1 MIIDCQSCEVREI
14 RCADCVVTALLGHE
28 PMVGDDAV
36 DLDSAEQVALGVL
49 AESGLVSPL
58 RLIAVRKSVED
69 DSAHRKSDPGQS
81 DPGTWRVG

>member
-14 RCADCVVTALLGHE
+14 HCADCVVTALLGHE
-28 PMVGDDAV
+28 PMVGDSSV
-36 DLDSAEQVALGVL
+36 DLDYAEQVALSVL

-58 RLIAVRKSVED
+58 RLIPVRKSVEQD
-69 DSAHRKSDPGQS
+69 PKPRKSDPSQS